1 MNIFVGN
8 LSFQATESDV
18 KALFETFGIVLSVK
32 IKKKSGKNSRGFG
45 FVSMPDDLQAQAA
58 IAGLQDKEF
67 MGRPMSV
74 SEERPKPIKPKK
86 DYKAIKRLRQEAAK
100 ETPAVFTAPF
110 IPEKKVDSRISRKID
125 REDRPRAKE
134 STPPV
139 VKRKFREDEKKFSQP
154 PGAQA
159 WEKRK
164 GRGTAKPWK
173 KKPGGV
179 NKKFKYAR

>member
-8 LSFQATESDV
+8 LSFSATENDV
-18 KALFETFGIVLSVK
+18 KRVFEAFGTVTSVS

-45 FVSMPDDLQAQAA
+45 FVIMPDDLQAEAA
-58 IAGLQDKEF
+58 LAGLQDKDL
-67 MGRPMSV
+67 MGRPLSV
-74 SEERPKPIKPKK
+74 SIQRPKAVRPKK
-86 DYKAIKRLRQEAAK
+86 DYKEIKRLRLEAK
-100 ETPAVFTAPF
+100 MKTAVVYDAPT
-110 IPEKKVDSRISRKID
+110 IPEKEVKPKTFKAFEKEVKPRKKV
-125 REDRPRAKE
+125 REEAKA
-134 STPPV
+134 
-139 VKRKFREDEKKFSQP
+139 FSQP

-159 WEKRK
+159 WVKRK

>member
-8 LSFQATESDV
+8 LSFSATENDV
-18 KALFETFGIVLSVK
+18 RGVFEAFGVVSSVR

-45 FVSMPDDLQAQAA
+45 FVSMPDEIQAQAA
-58 IAGLQDKEF
+58 IAGLQNKEF
-67 MGRPMSV
+67 MGRPLSV
-74 SEERPKPIKPKK
+74 TIERPKPVKPKK
-86 DYKAIKRLRQEAAK
+86 DYKEIKRLRLEAKNKATDFSSAPVISEKISKPK
-100 ETPAVFTAPF
+100 EY
-110 IPEKKVDSRISRKID
+110 KKINTELKPRKKI
-125 REDRPRAKE
+125 REDIKL
-134 STPPV
+134 
-139 VKRKFREDEKKFSQP
+139 SQP

>member
-8 LSFQATESDV
+8 LPFSATENDV
-18 KALFETFGIVLSVK
+18 KGIFEAFGTVSSVS

-45 FVSMPDDLQAQAA
+45 FVSMPDERQAQAA

-67 MGRPMSV
+67 MGRPLSV
-74 SEERPKPIKPKK
+74 SIERPKPVKPKK
-86 DYKAIKRLRQEAAK
+86 DYKEIKRIYRLAKQETA
-100 ETPAVFTAPF
+100 PAVFSAPI
-110 IPEKKVDSRISRKID
+110 IPEKEVKPRKKIWNEA
-125 REDRPRAKE
+125 R
-134 STPPV
+134 
-139 VKRKFREDEKKFSQP
+139 KFSQP
-154 PGAQA
+154 AGAQA

>member
-8 LSFQATESDV
+8 LSFSAVENDV
-18 KALFETFGIVLSVK
+18 KGLFEAFGLVSVVK

-45 FVSMPDDLQAQAA
+45 FVSMPDDQQAQAA
-58 IAGLQDKEF
+58 IAGLQGKEF
-67 MGRPMSV
+67 MGRLLDV
-74 SEERPKPIKPKK
+74 SIERPKAVKPKK
-86 DYKAIKRLRQEAAK
+86 DYKEIKRIRQEAKLKPSA
-100 ETPAVFTAPF
+100 EFTAPT
-110 IPEKKVDSRISRKID
+110 IPEKKEVKPRKKVWN
-125 REDRPRAKE
+125 EA
-134 STPPV
+134 
-139 VKRKFREDEKKFSQP
+139 RKFTQP
-154 PGAQA
+154 AGAQA

>member
-8 LSFQATESDV
+8 LSFSATESDV
-18 KALFETFGIVLSVK
+18 KGLFEAFGAVSAVS

-45 FVSMPDDLQAQAA
+45 FVSMPDDIQAQAA

-67 MGRPMSV
+67 MGRALSV
-74 SEERPKPIKPKK
+74 SVQRPKAVKPKK
-86 DYKAIKRLRQEAAK
+86 DYKEIKRLRLEAK
-100 ETPAVFTAPF
+100 NKPAAEFVAPI
-110 IPEKKVDSRISRKID
+110 IPEKEIKPKTFKKFEKDDK
-125 REDRPRAKE
+125 PR
-134 STPPV
+134 
-139 VKRKFREDEKKFSQP
+139 RKFREEAKRFSQP
-154 PGAQA
+154 AGAQV

-179 NKKFKYAR
+179 NKKFKYTR

>member
-8 LSFQATESDV
+8 LSFSATENDV
-18 KALFETFGIVLSVK
+18 KGIFEAFGTVSSVS

-45 FVSMPDDLQAQAA
+45 FVTMPDERQAEAA
-58 IAGLQDKEF
+58 IAGLQNKEF
-67 MGRPMSV
+67 MGRPLSV
-74 SEERPKPIKPKK
+74 SIERPKPVKPKK
-86 DYKAIKRLRQEAAK
+86 DYKEIKRLRLEEKNKPPVAFAA
-100 ETPAVFTAPF
+100 PI
-110 IPEKKVDSRISRKID
+110 IPEKEVKPRKRIWN
-125 REDRPRAKE
+125 EA
-134 STPPV
+134 
-139 VKRKFREDEKKFSQP
+139 RKFAQP
-154 PGAQA
+154 AGAQA

>member
-8 LSFQATESDV
+8 LSFLATENDV
-18 KALFETFGIVLSVK
+18 KGVFEAFGVVSSVS

-45 FVSMPDDLQAQAA
+45 FVNMPDDIQAEAA
-58 IAGLQDKEF
+58 MTALQDKEF
-67 MGRPMSV
+67 MGRPLKV
-74 SEERPKPIKPKK
+74 SAERPKPVKPKK
-86 DYKAIKRLRQEAAK
+86 DYKEIKRLKLEAK
-100 ETPAVFTAPF
+100 NKPSAVFEAPE
-110 IPEKKVDSRISRKID
+110 IPEKEIKPKTFKKFEEDKPRK
-125 REDRPRAKE
+125 
-134 STPPV
+134 
-139 VKRKFREDEKKFSQP
+139 KFREDAKRVSQP
-154 PGAQA
+154 AGAQA

>member
-8 LSFQATESDV
+8 LSFLATENDV
-18 KALFETFGIVLSVK
+18 KGVFEAFGIVSSVR

-45 FVSMPDDLQAQAA
+45 FVSMPDELQAQAA
-58 IAGLQDKEF
+58 IVALQNKEF
-67 MGRPMSV
+67 MGRVLSV
-74 SEERPKPIKPKK
+74 SMERPKVIKPKK
-86 DYKAIKRLRQEAAK
+86 DYKEIKRLRLVAK
-100 ETPAVFTAPF
+100 METPAVFKAPV
-110 IPEKKVDSRISRKID
+110 ILEKEVKSR
-125 REDRPRAKE
+125 
-134 STPPV
+134 
-139 VKRKFREDEKKFSQP
+139 RKFRPEAKKFSQP
-154 PGAQA
+154 PGSQA

>member
-8 LSFQATESDV
+8 LSFSATENDV
-18 KALFETFGIVLSVK
+18 KAVFEVFGAVSSVS

-45 FVSMPDDLQAQAA
+45 FVSMPDELQAQAA
-58 IAGLQDKEF
+58 IAGLQNKEF
-67 MGRPMSV
+67 MGRPLSV
-74 SEERPKPIKPKK
+74 SIERPKAVKPKK
-86 DYKAIKRLRQEAAK
+86 DYKEIKRLRLESK
-100 ETPAVFTAPF
+100 NNPPADFVAPI
-110 IPEKKVDSRISRKID
+110 IPEKETKPRKRIWNEAR
-125 REDRPRAKE
+125 
-134 STPPV
+134 
-139 VKRKFREDEKKFSQP
+139 KFSQP
-154 PGAQA
+154 AGAQA

>member
-8 LSFQATESDV
+8 LSFAASESDV
-18 KALFETFGIVLSVK
+18 KSLFEAFGAVASVR

-45 FVSMPDDLQAQAA
+45 FVNMPDDIQAEAA
-58 IAGLQDKEF
+58 MTALQDKEF
-67 MGRPMSV
+67 MGRPLKV
-74 SEERPKPIKPKK
+74 SAERPKPVKPKK
-86 DYKAIKRLRQEAAK
+86 DYKEIKPK
-100 ETPAVFTAPF
+100 TF
-110 IPEKKVDSRISRKID
+110 KKFEEDKPRK
-125 REDRPRAKE
+125 
-134 STPPV
+134 
-139 VKRKFREDEKKFSQP
+139 KFREDAKRVSQP
-154 PGAQA
+154 AGAQA

>member
-8 LSFQATESDV
+8 LPFSATENDV
-18 KALFETFGIVLSVK
+18 KGVFEAFGEVSSVR

-45 FVSMPDDLQAQAA
+45 FVSMPDELQAQAA
-58 IAGLQDKEF
+58 IAGLQGKDF
-67 MGRPMSV
+67 MGRPLSI
-74 SEERPKPIKPKK
+74 SIERPKPVKPKK
-86 DYKAIKRLRQEAAK
+86 DYKEIKRLRLEAK
-100 ETPAVFTAPF
+100 NTPREAFVAPI
-110 IPEKKVDSRISRKID
+110 IPEKEVKPRKKVWV
-125 REDRPRAKE
+125 ED
-134 STPPV
+134 
-139 VKRKFREDEKKFSQP
+139 KKFSQP
-154 PGAQA
+154 SGAQV